1 MKVKDLIKDKD
12 YDYISYRLKLKPGS
26 PLPNDEIFIGCCKSQ
41 NGILISLDGDT
52 YDEEDEVLSYEE
64 WSKDHIRNGLTVVVR
79 CEWEEEDEKETIDI
93 S

>member
-12 YDYISYRLKLKPGS
+12 YDYIFFRLKLKPGS
-26 PLPNDEIFIGCCKSQ
+26 PLPNDEIFIGCCKSK

-52 YDEEDEVLSYEE
+52 YNEEEGVVSYEE
-64 WSKDHIRNGLTVVVR
+64 WSRDGILNGLTVVVR
-79 CEWEEEDEKETIDI
+79 SEWKEKVTEEVDYE